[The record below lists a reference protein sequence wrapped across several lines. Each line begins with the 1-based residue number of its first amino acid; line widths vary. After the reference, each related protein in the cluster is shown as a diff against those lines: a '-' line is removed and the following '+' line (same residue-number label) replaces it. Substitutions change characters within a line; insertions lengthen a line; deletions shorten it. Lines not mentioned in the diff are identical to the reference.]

1 VTFRNSDADWTIYKC
16 IPDTDPRGAVGPGN
30 VARVR
35 LNKAYGPYG
44 SGRLVANDQIPNVP
58 EDQQV
63 GKFRGGIGGF
73 AFSHARGGDGR
84 NPSLELAPA
93 QSVYQDI
100 GTRSCFPNRGVHA
113 VTTDLAPTVGTDGV
127 GRVQYTVYLR
137 DEKGATFYGPDQQAL
152 ASVTYDT
159 YVYDNRMRQKISV
172 QFAAVELAW
181 DPTYRYAIIKEVGFR
196 FSTRGGDVNY
206 KGMSA
211 LERPELDRGAANRR
225 PLRLG
230 DAGKQALRADV
241 PGTSPL
247 RLDRRR
253 RNLARL

>member
-1 VTFRNSDADWTIYKC
+1 
-16 IPDTDPRGAVGPGN
+16 
-30 VARVR
+30 
-35 LNKAYGPYG
+35 
-44 SGRLVANDQIPNVP
+44 
-58 EDQQV
+58 
-63 GKFRGGIGGF
+63 
-73 AFSHARGGDGR
+73 
-84 NPSLELAPA
+84 
-93 QSVYQDI
+93 
-100 GTRSCFPNRGVHA
+100 
-113 VTTDLAPTVGTDGV
+113 
-127 GRVQYTVYLR
+127 
-137 DEKGATFYGPDQQAL
+137 
-152 ASVTYDT
+152 
-159 YVYDNRMRQKISV
+159 V

-181 DPTYRYAIIKEVGFR
+181 DPTYRYAFIKEVGFR

-247 RLDRRR
+247 RPDRRR